1 MNWYY
6 ADGKRKAGPISEEE
20 LKSLVK
26 SKKINMETL
35 VWRQGMKDWKELG
48 KIVKQKENSAQQF
61 QETAATGQ
69 AVCSECGRTFPEE
82 EMISFENAK
91 VCASCKPVFIQK
103 IKEGVSVNGI
113 MEYAG
118 FWIRFG
124 AIFID
129 GIILWAVQMFVY
141 AVFGIITA
149 AVMPSMPDK
158 PSNPS
163 FFIISQMIITLLSFV
178 LSAAYDI
185 WFVGRFGATPG
196 KMACKIKIVTAD
208 GGKVSYSR
216 ALGRYFAK
224 WISSMILGIGFLMA
238 AFDDEKR
245 TLHDR
250 ICETRV
256 IRK

>member
-1 MNWYY
+1 MW
-6 ADGKRKAGPISEEE
+6 
-20 LKSLVK
+20 V
-26 SKKINMETL
+26 
-35 VWRQGMKDWKELG
+35 
-48 KIVKQKENSAQQF
+48 AQM
-61 QETAATGQ
+61 
-69 AVCSECGRTFPEE
+69 V
-82 EMISFENAK
+82 
-91 VCASCKPVFIQK
+91 
-103 IKEGVSVNGI
+103 
-113 MEYAG
+113 
-118 FWIRFG
+118 
-124 AIFID
+124 
-129 GIILWAVQMFVY
+129 VY
-141 AVFGIITA
+141 AVFGGITS
-149 AVMPSMPDK
+149 AVMPSMPGES
-158 PSNPS
+158 PYPS

-178 LSAAYDI
+178 ISAAYDI

-196 KMACKIKIVTAD
+196 KMACKIKIVTPD

>member
-1 MNWYY
+1 M
-6 ADGKRKAGPISEEE
+6 GPISQEE
-20 LKSLVK
+20 LKSLYK
-26 SKKINMETL
+26 NKKINMQTL
-35 VWRQGMKDWKELG
+35 VWRQGMKDWDELG
-48 KIVKQKENSAQQF
+48 NIVKHKENSAQPLQN
-61 QETAATGQ
+61 TATAGQ
-69 AVCSECGRTFPEE
+69 AVCSECGKTFPED

-91 VCASCKPVFIQK
+91 VCAGCKPVFVQK
-103 IKEGVSVNGI
+103 IKEGMSVAGI
-113 MEYAG
+113 MDYAG

-129 GIILWAVQMFVY
+129 GIILWVVQMLVY
-141 AVFGIITA
+141 GIFGGITA
-149 AVMPSMPDK
+149 AVVPSMSGNSTDM
-158 PSNPS
+158 S
-163 FFIISQMIITLLSFV
+163 FFIFSQVIITLLSFV
-178 LSAAYDI
+178 ISAAYDI

-196 KMACKIKIVTAD
+196 KMACKIKIVTPD

>member
-1 MNWYY
+1 MDWYY
-6 ADGKRKAGPISEEE
+6 ADGKRKVGPISKEEIR
-20 LKSLVK
+20 SLVQA
-26 SKKINMETL
+26 KKINSKTL
-35 VWRQGMKDWKELG
+35 VWRQGMKDWEELG
-48 KIVKQKENSAQQF
+48 KIAKQKQSSAQQL

-82 EMISFENAK
+82 ELISFENAK
-91 VCASCKPVFIQK
+91 VCAGCKPVFVQK
-103 IKEGVSVNGI
+103 IKEGVSIAGI

-129 GIILWAVQMFVY
+129 GIILWIAQMIVY

-149 AVMPSMPDK
+149 AVMPSMPGES
-158 PSNPS
+158 PYPS
-163 FFIISQMIITLLSFV
+163 FFIISQVIITLFSFV
-178 LSAAYDI
+178 ISATYDI

-196 KMACKIKIVTAD
+196 KMACKIKIVTPD

>member
-1 MNWYY
+1 M
-6 ADGKRKAGPISEEE
+6 GPISQEE
-20 LKSLVK
+20 LKSLYK
-26 SKKINMETL
+26 NKKIDMQTL
-35 VWRQGMKDWKELG
+35 VWRQGMKDWDELG
-48 KIVKQKENSAQQF
+48 NIVKHKENTAQQL
-61 QETAATGQ
+61 QNAATTGQ
-69 AVCSECGRTFPEE
+69 AVCSECGRTFPED

-91 VCASCKPVFIQK
+91 VCAGCKPVFIQK
-103 IKEGVSVNGI
+103 IKEGVSVSGM

-129 GIILWAVQMFVY
+129 GIILWAVQMAVY

-149 AVMPSMPDK
+149 ALAPSMPGK
-158 PSNPS
+158 PPS
-163 FFIISQMIITLLSFV
+163 TYFFVMSQVIITLLSFV
-178 LSAAYDI
+178 ISAAYDI

>member
-6 ADGKRKAGPISEEE
+6 ADGKRKVGPISEEE

-26 SKKINMETL
+26 SKKINMETM

-48 KIVKQKENSAQQF
+48 KIAKQKKSSTQQL
-61 QETAATGQ
+61 QKTAGTGQ
-69 AVCSECGRTFPEE
+69 AVCSECGRTFSEE

-91 VCASCKPVFIQK
+91 VCAGCKPVFIQK
-103 IKEGVSVNGI
+103 IKEGVSVAGI

-124 AIFID
+124 AKFIDWVILGILGWIIFIPA
-129 GIILWAVQMFVY
+129 GILI
-141 AVFGIITA
+141 
-149 AVMPSMPDK
+149 PSTNDT
-158 PSNPS
+158 SLV
-163 FFIISQMIITLLSFV
+163 FIIPVVMQLFNIVIA
-178 LSAAYDI
+178 AAYTT
-185 WFVGRFGATPG
+185 WFLGKYGATLG
-196 KMACKIKIVTAD
+196 KMACKLKVVQPD
-208 GGKVSYSR
+208 GSMLSYPR
-216 ALGRYFAK
+216 ALGRHFAE
-224 WISSMILGIGFLMA
+224 WISGIILMIGYIMA

>member
-6 ADGKRKAGPISEEE
+6 AEGKRKVGPISKEE
-20 LKSLVK
+20 LRSLVQA
-26 SKKINMETL
+26 KKINSKTL
-35 VWRQGMKDWKELG
+35 VWRPGMEDWQELG
-48 KIVKQKENSAQQF
+48 KLTKKKESSSQEMQKEVGP
-61 QETAATGQ
+61 GQ

-91 VCASCKPVFIQK
+91 VCAGCKPVFVQK
-103 IKEGVSVNGI
+103 IKEGVSVAGI

-129 GIILWAVQMFVY
+129 GIILWVVQMVIY
-141 AVFGIITA
+141 GVFGIITA
-149 AVMPSMPDK
+149 TVMPSMSGESPY
-158 PSNPS
+158 SS
-163 FFIISQMIITLLSFV
+163 YFIFSQVIITLLSFV
-178 LSAAYDI
+178 ISAAYDI

-196 KMACKIKIVTAD
+196 KMACKIKIVEPD
-208 GGKVSYSR
+208 GGKVSYSK